1 MFYVR
6 LPRSSQM
13 YRYKLVLAAGVDVL
27 AGVADIF
34 VTNENPTG
42 YSDKLHISM
51 NC

>member
-6 LPRSSQM
+6 LPRSSQR
-13 YRYKLVLAAGVDVL
+13 YRYILVLAAGVDVP

-42 YSDKLHISM
+42 YSDKLNISM